1 MSDAK
6 NQYQRVARSFTRI
19 LNNRNRDPVE
29 YEDDAWGFILNCW
42 HLKDWIKND
51 VEGVAKATREKIEVE
66 VHSHPA
72 LVMVGDLANRSKH
85 LKVTRGS
92 TEADIK
98 RRRQGTLSGTAYI
111 DGKVGNQKADKA
123 HSEII
128 LLVVNNK
135 GDETLVKKLATDA
148 MKNWMA
154 IIKKYRI

>member
-6 NQYQRVARSFTRI
+6 NQYQRVARAFTKV
-19 LNNRNRDPVE
+19 LDNRNRDPVE
-29 YEDDAWGFILNCW
+29 YEDDAWNFFLNCW

-51 VEGVAKATREKIEVE
+51 FEGVAKATREKIDVE
-66 VHSHPA
+66 VHSYPSLA
-72 LVMVGDLANRSKH
+72 MVGNLVNKSKQ
-85 LKVTRGS
+85 LRVTRGS

-111 DGKVGNQKADKA
+111 DGKVENRQADKGRQ
-123 HSEII
+123 EVI
-128 LLVVNNK
+128 LLVVNKK
-135 GDETLVKKLATDA
+135 GDEIPVRKLATDA